1 MCVCPGPSFTLVCLS
16 LLPCARYWCA
26 RQTAGQD
33 RTRKDT
39 HTHISLSLNARSQSD
54 DAPLHILSLC
64 FLFLSTSLE
73 PSQRTTT

>member
-33 RTRKDT
+33 RTRKD
-39 HTHISLSLNARSQSD
+39 THISLSLNARSQSD